1 MTCAELIFQNENV
14 NTVYFASR
22 FRAANIFIA
31 KSIGSGSLSSEF
43 KYQISFSP
51 SVCPLGIE
59 PSKVTP
65 REHGLTDD

>member
-1 MTCAELIFQNENV
+1 MKDENV

-43 KYQISFSP
+43 KFQISFLP
-51 SVCPLGIE
+51 CVYALCIE
-59 PSKVTP
+59 PSKMTQ
-65 REHGLTDD
+65 REHGLTND